1 MAIKTIICDLS
12 DVLIKGIE
20 GIEGKIS
27 KKIGVSEERIS
38 DKLYMYDFS
47 PFWLGK
53 VTEDEFIHSL
63 LSSSPQYDLSVTDF
77 KQMIREHFIEIEGTR
92 EIYERLGSKYELI
105 LLSVNSKEWVQYMEN
120 HFDYERLFNIIIY
133 SYDIGYVKRQKESF
147 RYVLSKYNLNS
158 EEVLLIDDSQRN
170 INTAATLGIKTLRFV
185 NSNQL
190 KKDLERLAI

>member
-1 MAIKTIICDLS
+1 MF
-12 DVLIKGIE
+12 
-20 GIEGKIS
+20 
-27 KKIGVSEERIS
+27 
-38 DKLYMYDFS
+38 DFS
-47 PFWLGK
+47 PLWLGK

-63 LSSSPQYDLSVTDF
+63 LSSSPQYDLSITDF

-120 HFDYERLFNIIIY
+120 HFDYERLFNIVIY